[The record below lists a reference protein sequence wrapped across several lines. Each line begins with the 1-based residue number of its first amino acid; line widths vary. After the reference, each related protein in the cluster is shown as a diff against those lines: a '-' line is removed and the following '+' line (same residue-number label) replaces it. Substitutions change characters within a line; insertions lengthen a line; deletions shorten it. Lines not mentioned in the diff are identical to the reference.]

1 MNISFFLKP
10 KIEVSYLY
18 SDCPVRQAMDDMMHS
33 GFTAIPV
40 IDRKGLYVGTITEGD
55 FLRLVLGHSAEQLDQ
70 ITVGETE
77 RRVRHHSV
85 RIDANMEDMVDLVT
99 AQNFVPVLDGR
110 GMFIGI
116 ITRQDVIKYLLDH
129 CTEERN
135 ERKQ

>member
-99 AQNFVPVLDGR
+99 C
-110 GMFIGI
+110 
-116 ITRQDVIKYLLDH
+116 LLYTSDAAD
-129 CTEERN
+129 E
-135 ERKQ
+135 